1 LKALVVYLSTSEN
14 TKAMA
19 EAIAN
24 GIASR
29 NIDAKAISFYEV
41 KPEELQKLEQLQ
53 LGLHFSDNS
62 RL

>member
-1 LKALVVYLSTSEN
+1 MKALVVYLSTSEN

-41 KPEELQKLEQLQ
+41 KPEELQKAEAIAV
-53 LGLHFSDNS
+53 GSSFFE
-62 RL
+62 